1 MNLDKNYILGVLDST
16 LDDFEQTESHINRD
30 KGLEFFFENI
40 YNSKDSKQLIGVKVE
55 MTWITK
61 LSHDVDDNVREDLW
75 IKVYA
80 KDTIAG
86 FKSDVYDMFDQIN
99 KYSLTY

>member
-16 LDDFEQTESHINRD
+16 LDDFEQQENHINTD

-55 MTWITK
+55 MSWIAK
-61 LSHDVDDNVREDLW
+61 LSHDVDDNIREDLW

-80 KDTIAG
+80 KDTISG
-86 FKSDVYDMFDQIN
+86 FKSDVYDMFNTIN
-99 KYSLTY
+99 SSKIEL

>member
-1 MNLDKNYILGVLDST
+1 MKLDKNYILGVLDAA
-16 LDDFEQTESHINRD
+16 LDDFEEKESRINPD

-61 LSHDVDDNVREDLW
+61 LSHDVDDNIREDLW

-80 KDTIAG
+80 KDTISG

-99 KYSLTY
+99 KRKIED

>member
-16 LDDFEQTESHINRD
+16 LDDFEQTESHINPD

-61 LSHDVDDNVREDLW
+61 LSHDVDDNIREDLW
-75 IKVYA
+75 IKVYT
-80 KDTIAG
+80 KDTISG

-99 KYSLTY
+99 KRNIEL

>member
-16 LDDFEQTESHINRD
+16 LDDFEQQENHINKD
-30 KGLEFFFENI
+30 KVLEFFCENI

-55 MTWITK
+55 MSWITK
-61 LSHDVDDNVREDLW
+61 LSHDVDDNIREDLW

-80 KDTIAG
+80 KDTISG
-86 FKSDVYDMFDQIN
+86 FKSDVYDMFNTIN
-99 KYSLTY
+99 NTKIEL

>member
-16 LDDFEQTESHINRD
+16 LDDFEEKESRINPD

-40 YNSKDSKQLIGVKVE
+40 YNSNDSKQLIGVKVE

-61 LSHDVDDNVREDLW
+61 LSHDVDDNIREDLW

-80 KDTIAG
+80 KATISG
-86 FKSDVYDMFDQIN
+86 FKSDVYDMFNTIN
-99 KYSLTY
+99 NTKIEL

>member
-1 MNLDKNYILGVLDST
+1 MNLDKNYILGVLDAA
-16 LDDFEQTESHINRD
+16 LDDFEEKESRINPD

-61 LSHDVDDNVREDLW
+61 LSHDVDDNIREDLW

-80 KDTIAG
+80 KDTISG

-99 KYSLTY
+99 KRKIED

>member
-16 LDDFEQTESHINRD
+16 LDDSQQAESCINPD
-30 KGLEFFFENI
+30 KCLEFFFTNL

-75 IKVYA
+75 IKVYT
-80 KDTIAG
+80 KDTISG
-86 FKSDVYDMFDQIN
+86 FKSDIYDMFDQIN
-99 KYSLTY
+99 KYNLTY

>member
-16 LDDFEQTESHINRD
+16 LDDFEQTESHINPD

-80 KDTIAG
+80 KDTISG

>member
-16 LDDFEQTESHINRD
+16 LDDFEQQENHINKD
-30 KGLEFFFENI
+30 KVLEFFCENI

-55 MTWITK
+55 MSWMTK
-61 LSHDVDDNVREDLW
+61 LSHDVDDNIREDLW

-80 KDTIAG
+80 KDTISG
-86 FKSDVYDMFDQIN
+86 FKSDVYDMFNTIN
-99 KYSLTY
+99 NTKIEL

>member
-16 LDDFEQTESHINRD
+16 LDDFEQQENHINKD
-30 KGLEFFFENI
+30 KGLEFFFQNI

-61 LSHDVDDNVREDLW
+61 LSHDVDDNIREDLW
-75 IKVYA
+75 INVYA
-80 KDTIAG
+80 KDTISG
-86 FKSDVYDMFDQIN
+86 FKSDVYDMFNTIN
-99 KYSLTY
+99 NTKIEL

>member
-16 LDDFEQTESHINRD
+16 LDDFEQQENHINKD
-30 KGLEFFFENI
+30 KVLEFFCENI

-55 MTWITK
+55 MSWITK
-61 LSHDVDDNVREDLW
+61 LSHDVDDNIREDLW

-80 KDTIAG
+80 KDTISG

-99 KYSLTY
+99 KRKIED

>member
-1 MNLDKNYILGVLDST
+1 MNLHKNYILGVLDST
-16 LDDFEQTESHINRD
+16 LDDFEQTESHINPD

-80 KDTIAG
+80 KDTIAC

>member
-16 LDDFEQTESHINRD
+16 LDDFEQQENHINKD
-30 KGLEFFFENI
+30 KGLEFFCENI

-61 LSHDVDDNVREDLW
+61 LSHDVDDNIREDLW

-80 KDTIAG
+80 KDTISG

-99 KYSLTY
+99 KRNIEL

>member
-16 LDDFEQTESHINRD
+16 LDDFQQAENHINPD
-30 KGLEFFFENI
+30 KGLEFFFTNL

-61 LSHDVDDNVREDLW
+61 LSHDVDDNIREDLC
-75 IKVYA
+75 IKVYS
-80 KDTIAG
+80 KDTVGG

-99 KYSLTY
+99 KYNLTY